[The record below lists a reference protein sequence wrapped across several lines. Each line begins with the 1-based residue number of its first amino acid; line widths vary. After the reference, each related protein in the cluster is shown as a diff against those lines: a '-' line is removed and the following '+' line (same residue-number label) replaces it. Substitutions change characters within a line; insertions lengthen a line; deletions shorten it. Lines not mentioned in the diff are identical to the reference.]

1 MIQLLEGG
9 TYLVNG
15 TELVEPAKAAA
26 QGLPA
31 PEEAAKQTMAYNI
44 LRDHNTSGNMEKL
57 QIKFDK
63 LTSHDITFVG
73 IIQTARAS
81 GLEKFPVP
89 YVLTNC
95 HNSLCAVGGTINEDD
110 HMFGLTCAKK
120 YGASATAAGRAPGS
134 LSSSP
139 LSTAVF
145 NSAVTRRSR

>member
-95 HNSLCAVGGTINEDD
+95 HNSLCAVGGKIRWCLCSASSGSYSSVCKRDACRRWQDD
-110 HMFGLTCAKK
+110 
-120 YGASATAAGRAPGS
+120 PGI
-134 LSSSP
+134 
-139 LSTAVF
+139 
-145 NSAVTRRSR
+145 

>member
-1 MIQLLEGG
+1 MMIQLLEGG

-81 GLEKFPVP
+81 GLEKFPICREADN
-89 YVLTNC
+89 L
-95 HNSLCAVGGTINEDD
+95 
-110 HMFGLTCAKK
+110 
-120 YGASATAAGRAPGS
+120 
-134 LSSSP
+134 LSSTTLCVLLEEP
-139 LSTAVF
+139 STKMTICLALPVRKNTVVSMFRLIRQLFISLQERCLPAV
-145 NSAVTRRSR
+145 AR

>member
-26 QGLPA
+26 QGFPA

-73 IIQTARAS
+73 T
-81 GLEKFPVP
+81 FPV
-89 YVLTNC
+89 LR
-95 HNSLCAVGGTINEDD
+95 L
-110 HMFGLTCAKK
+110 L
-120 YGASATAAGRAPGS
+120 
-134 LSSSP
+134 LSE
-139 LSTAVF
+139 
-145 NSAVTRRSR
+145 